1 MTKVKLSPADLNQ
14 FLRSVD
20 KGRLRLAGF
29 NLVGCVSI
37 TGLLVAHMIRN
48 EPYPVLG
55 GIALALLL
63 GGALTFATVWVSLS
77 FGGRSRRSIVCSD
90 DGETS

>member
-1 MTKVKLSPADLNQ
+1 MSRPNGRLNT
-14 FLRSVD
+14 FLQSVD

-29 NLVGCVSI
+29 NLVGCLSI

-48 EPYPVLG
+48 EPYPVAV

-77 FGGRSRRSIVCSD
+77 FGRRPPRSIASSD
-90 DGETS
+90 DGGAS

>member
-1 MTKVKLSPADLNQ
+1 MKLLPANLNKYLQ
-14 FLRSVD
+14 SVD

-29 NLVGCVSI
+29 NLVGCLLI

-48 EPYPVLG
+48 EPYPVLV

-63 GGALTFATVWVSLS
+63 GGSLTFATVWVSLS
-77 FGGRSRRSIVCSD
+77 FGRRPQRSTVDSD